1 MIAPSRRLRLL
12 TLLTLSPLLLVLL
25 YLNPLY
31 GRQSTNPGEWLPHR
45 KTASLSLPS
54 TSRQITKVSMLYG
67 KKNSLYERAL
77 QSHRRHAERW
87 GYGME
92 VLRSDIS
99 EGFWNKPAYLLE
111 IVIRELSKGYAD
123 GERVEW
129 LMWVDADSAVLN
141 PAIPLEIFLP
151 PNDLGDIHLVATK
164 DHKGLNT
171 GIFFLRV
178 HPWAI
183 NLLAET
189 LAFPAYNPS
198 IDLDIQ
204 VDQSAME
211 RVLNGS
217 RYRDHV
223 TYLPR
228 TWINAYEW
236 AHAYEGEHG
245 NYLVHFPGLG
255 KQRWPH
261 MERWL
266 DIIERTPERWEVP
279 VDQTGYLVDTEAFW
293 YRVGKA
299 KGIID
304 EYAKVK
310 AEAARKGASPLSTS
324 SREREEGM
332 EKAVEELRKVLREAP
347 FEAQLLQQ
355 RIEDWNVVSK
365 ME

>member
-1 MIAPSRRLRLL
+1 MLDMNS
-12 TLLTLSPLLLVLL
+12 
-25 YLNPLY
+25 N
-31 GRQSTNPGEWLPHR
+31 R
-45 KTASLSLPS
+45 KTKLI
-54 TSRQITKVSMLYG
+54 TSR
-67 KKNSLYERAL
+67 
-77 QSHRRHAERW
+77 
-87 GYGME
+87 
-92 VLRSDIS
+92 
-99 EGFWNKPAYLLE
+99 
-111 IVIRELSKGYAD
+111 
-123 GERVEW
+123 
-129 LMWVDADSAVLN
+129 WVDADSAVLN
-141 PAIPLEIFLP
+141 PAVPLEIFLP
-151 PNDLGDIHLVATK
+151 PNDLSTIHLVATK

-178 HPWAI
+178 HHWTI
-183 NLLAET
+183 NLLTET

-198 IDLDIQ
+198 IDLGIQ

-211 RVLNGS
+211 RVLNGTK
-217 RYRDHV
+217 YRDNI

-236 AHAYEGEHG
+236 AHAYEGEKG

-255 KQRWPH
+255 EQRWPH

-299 KGIID
+299 KGIIGD
-304 EYAKVK
+304 FEKAKE
-310 AEAARKGASPLSTS
+310 EASRKGASPLSSPS

-332 EKAVEELRKVLREAP
+332 ERAVEELRRVLREAP
-347 FEAQLLQQ
+347 YEAQLLQQ